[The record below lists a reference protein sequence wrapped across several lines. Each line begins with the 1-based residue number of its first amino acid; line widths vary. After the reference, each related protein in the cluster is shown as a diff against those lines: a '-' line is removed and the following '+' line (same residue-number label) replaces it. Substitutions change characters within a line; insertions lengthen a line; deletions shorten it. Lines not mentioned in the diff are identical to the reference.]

1 MKLFLILDLILRRCY
16 TLSIHINTMLF
27 ISFRCFLLIYFT
39 KALIITAEIE
49 IRGFNFLRDFKFDD
63 MILNHGVLWELN
75 TSTTVS
81 CAIHCANDIAC
92 ISLHFH
98 EQLRQCRGY
107 ETLMLT
113 PLAAGKNETKWIY
126 FYQTKPGK
134 VKV

>member
-1 MKLFLILDLILRRCY
+1 MF
-16 TLSIHINTMLF
+16 F
-27 ISFRCFLLIYFT
+27 ISFRCFWLIYFT
-39 KALIITAEIE
+39 KALIISAEIE
-49 IRGFNFLRDFKFDD
+49 IRGFNFLRDFTFDN